1 MTAAPA
7 RRVDGRPVV
16 IAVSLT
22 VPGRVRVRLPVLRG
36 APALAHAVESR
47 LAGHAAV
54 HSVTTNALTGSVL
67 VRFDPRRLD
76 MRQLLA
82 TVGRETVA
90 ARAGRNGHRD
100 GAEPAWH
107 ALGAKDVAV
116 KYINERRIST
126 AGQRT
131 ASAGASGSAAAGS
144 EKTFASTLSR
154 TPSTGK

>member
-82 TVGRETVA
+82 TVGRETAA

-100 GAEPAWH
+100 GVEPAWH
-107 ALGAKDVAV
+107 AVEAKEVVDRLATSAQSGLAV
-116 KYINERRIST
+116 RE
-126 AGQRT
+126 A
-131 ASAGASGSAAAGS
+131 
-144 EKTFASTLSR
+144 E
-154 TPSTGK
+154 